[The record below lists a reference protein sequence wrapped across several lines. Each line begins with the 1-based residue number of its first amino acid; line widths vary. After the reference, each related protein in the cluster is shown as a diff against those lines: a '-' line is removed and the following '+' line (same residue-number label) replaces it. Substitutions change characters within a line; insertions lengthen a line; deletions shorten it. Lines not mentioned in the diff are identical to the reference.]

1 MRKKLILA
9 LIFMA
14 IIQGPSYAVLTHD
27 RLIKYDA
34 AQRTADSIVQESAGN
49 IGISSISPGATLDVA
64 GSIRGTSIG
73 VGTYAVC
80 NVSGNCPSGVSS
92 GTINQVAKF
101 AATGQVVS
109 GSPVMIDNG
118 TNIGIGSTAPQARLV
133 VIANGTTS
141 DTNAFSVR
149 DSSFN
154 SKFLIN
160 DAGNIG
166 VGSLSPGASLD
177 IQGTER
183 NTGMI
188 ANGNVGV
195 GTTFTT
201 SNALTI
207 MNGNVGIGTWNQP
220 YNLYV
225 KPSGNANGAVVVD
238 SNGNVGIGTNIT
250 NSSGGALIIMG
261 GNVGIGT
268 LQAATMFRVQGSAVV
283 TGSITANTTANALS
297 GTTFG
302 GSQVSSSSLVGIGT
316 INSDAIINLTT
327 TRTITVNQSAEGF
340 LFKPVFTEG
349 ASGVH
354 PWISSVGIGTFVIT
368 NGAGATANAAG
379 LLIEGPPAGTATP
392 GSVYAMATLA
402 GNNMFMG
409 NVGIG
414 TIMTGNVAGL
424 TVIGNV
430 GVGTWLPVSGLS
442 VMNGNIGI
450 GTWKPVNSLDVNG
463 AGTFGY
469 VNTTAPANGLLVSGN
484 VGVGS
489 TAPGTA
495 LDANGTVRATGGI
508 LSGNVGIGT
517 IQIAGGLVNQ
527 HTQTE
532 IFGDGVNGIFRINDA
547 GTVDT
552 TPTIDIGAGGNIG
565 IGTTNVGNKLLI
577 ISAFQNGTT
586 AQINSNSLTGGVGLL
601 IPTTSSTFAGQLLS
615 VSSSSNTSTVTGDLI
630 RTSVTGASSNG
641 VALHV
646 ANGGTGQTVLIEDAS
661 IGTDT
666 TPFIVDAAGNIGI
679 ATSSAPGGQLII
691 ASGNVGIDSASPGSV
706 LDIQGT
712 MRTTGLQLNLA
723 PLAGGNVLV
732 SNTLGVGTWMPPST
746 ITAGGGSGTVTSS
759 TINQVARFNAT
770 GTTVQGSTVLSDDGT
785 HIGIGTTSATRLFEI
800 YGSGP
805 VQQITNTTAGSAA
818 NIYFKNDL
826 GDTANISF
834 GGSTYNCCGAAN
846 DGARSLVIG
855 PGTTSGSLIFT
866 YGAGTKAMTIPPSGN
881 VGIGTVNP
889 ARLFEVFSSSGAS
902 VIQNRTTNAA
912 SPASIYMRND
922 GSNFGYVLY
931 GGSTYDYGP
940 GANSGANELILA
952 NDSTTGGIILGT
964 GASITNRL
972 RVTAAGLV
980 GIGTTIPATTL
991 DVKLSGSTPA
1001 LDGSQTYPLQVH
1013 GAEISPSLGMTV
1025 TTSGPLISIVSPASG
1040 TDKPLM
1046 FSGPRAGSAA
1056 IAISP
1061 SGNVGIGTYSSLTT
1075 KFMLQQAADSTLGT
1089 DGTSNFR
1096 IYNAAITSFGQVE
1109 MDGKDLVISAS
1120 NASGTTGSVHLNT
1133 NRQATPNLTAYPGG
1147 NIGIGSI
1154 APVAAL
1160 DIPGTSATVNVIRM
1174 QSADGTFWKCKPANA
1189 TGVFTCT

>member
-225 KPSGNANGAVVVD
+225 KPSANASGPFVVD
-238 SNGNVGIGTNIT
+238 ANGNVGIGTNIT
-250 NSSGGALIIMG
+250 NAAGAALIVMG

-268 LQAATMFRVQGSAVV
+268 LQSSSMLKVQGTFTANSAV
-283 TGSITANTTANALS
+283 TNLS
-297 GTTFG
+297 GTVFA
-302 GSQVSSSSLVGIGT
+302 GSQNAVSTAVGIGT
-316 INSDAIINLTT
+316 TFSDGMVALNM
-327 TRTITVNQSAEGF
+327 TRTITVNQNGIGYYA
-340 LFKPVFTEG
+340 KPIFTEG
-349 ASGVH
+349 ASGTH
-354 PWISSVGIGTFVIT
+354 PWIASVGIGTFVVT
-368 NGAGATANAAG
+368 NGSGSTGYTAG
-379 LLIEGPPAGTATP
+379 LLVEGARGGTATS
-392 GSVYAMATLA
+392 GHDYAIASLA
-402 GNNMFMG
+402 GDNRFQG

-414 TIMTGNVAGL
+414 TDMTNTAGSLIVATGNVGIDSLTPGSALDVFGSQRILNSGNL
-424 TVIGNV
+424 TVAGNV
-430 GVGTWLPVSGLS
+430 GIAT
-442 VMNGNIGI
+442 
-450 GTWKPVNSLDVNG
+450 VN
-463 AGTFGY
+463 
-469 VNTTAPANGLLVSGN
+469 
-484 VGVGS
+484 
-489 TAPGTA
+489 PGTA
-495 LDANGTVRATGGI
+495 LDVNGTVRATGGI
-508 LSGNVGIGT
+508 LNGNVGIGT
-517 IQIAGGLVNQ
+517 IQIAGGTVNQ

-532 IFGDGVNGIFRINDA
+532 IYGDGVNGIFRVNDA
-547 GTVDT
+547 GTADI
-552 TPTIDIGAGGNIG
+552 TPTIDIGPGGNIG

-615 VSSSSNTSTVTGDLI
+615 VSSASNTSTVTGDLI

-641 VALHV
+641 VALHA

-666 TPFIVDAAGNIGI
+666 TPFIIDAAGNIGI

-972 RVTAAGLV
+972 RVTAAGNV

-1075 KFMLQQAADSTLGT
+1075 KFMLQQTADSTLGT